1 MSSSKRPAQ
10 LEGDDVVPTD
20 RCTGKQAKVMRRSP
34 TPVRTDSGGS
44 GYSAADE
51 QGTSADSSSESGGE
65 LDSSD
70 DPDKVAYNRPG
81 MAGRASAAAPTHVPS
96 ITSTSGDAVLR
107 AAVCHAVLALGE
119 YKVWSAGRRTG
130 RSKESEQ
137 DDVNV
142 PDVFVVGQRP
152 QRSVRLLLAMSRG
165 AWVVSD
171 SWFLASVGS
180 RACKPC
186 GAFVPAAFPE
196 VAAARTAYATGE
208 SLLRGMRIGFGGGL
222 RIETREF
229 VQPVESAG
237 GVFGNRDE
245 SVIVL
250 GSAYS
255 PEARVRVGSAQY
267 VNQRWLP
274 DSIARWAL
282 QPYTAYV
289 AE

>member
-142 PDVFVVGQRP
+142 PDV
-152 QRSVRLLLAMSRG
+152 
-165 AWVVSD
+165 
-171 SWFLASVGS
+171 
-180 RACKPC
+180 
-186 GAFVPAAFPE
+186 
-196 VAAARTAYATGE
+196 
-208 SLLRGMRIGFGGGL
+208 GMRIGFGGGL